1 MKKLD
6 DIDLRI
12 LTLLYQDADITNKE
26 LAAKIGIAPST
37 CLERVKRMKSS
48 GVIKNAFIDI
58 NFNSIGGN
66 IEAIAAIKL
75 QPYSEKIVNQLRD
88 DLLKLPEIISLY
100 HMGGSYDYFI
110 HMSVKDSEHLRQFVE
125 EYHGFVPS
133 IFPKAIFRK
142 AGALCSGKRI
152 SFWTPK
158 DAYNAGVKAGQAAH
172 LTASDNDARA
182 NKKSVRGKI
191 KVKGN
196 DETKKRNSS

>member
-12 LTLLYQDADITNKE
+12 LTILYQDADITNKE
-26 LAAKIGIAPST
+26 LAAQIGIAPST
-37 CLERVKRMKSS
+37 CLERVKRMKSN
-48 GVIKNAFIDI
+48 GVIKNAFIEI

-110 HMSVKDSEHLRQFVE
+110 HMSVKDSEHLRQFV
-125 EYHGFVPS
+125 F
-133 IFPKAIFRK
+133 KAITSRDEVTTVETSLIFEHSR
-142 AGALCSGKRI
+142 SGVLPNFD
-152 SFWTPK
+152 S
-158 DAYNAGVKAGQAAH
+158 
-172 LTASDNDARA
+172 
-182 NKKSVRGKI
+182 
-191 KVKGN
+191 
-196 DETKKRNSS
+196 